1 MDTEEAYAE
10 LGLPARASD
19 AELKIAWRRLVAR
32 WHPDRNRRPDASAR
46 MQRINLAYLAI
57 RQARGAL
64 PDDDTRAAPPATQAE
79 TSSGPRRRPGSDGA
93 GAARSRAAA
102 GGHTAADDGAPAD
115 ASAGSASTAASART
129 VRRKLRLTLEEA
141 ALGCTRTL
149 SGRLTLRCSACA
161 GQGWLALDGACTN
174 CNGQGAVRRA
184 ALFGWLATSEPCTAC
199 GGQGRARQACAPCG
213 QRGRRTTSYRRSVR
227 LPPGVRAGDVLTAP
241 GGRHDGTELELELQ
255 LELEPHEFLDIE
267 ADGTLRCE
275 MPVDG
280 FAWIG
285 ERWVEV
291 PTLTGLQSMRLQRE
305 HRSYRLRGQ
314 GFPAQRRGPRGDLLI
329 EILPCFPERP
339 TAAQQALLDRLIDET
354 AQHPPEPLADWQRRI
369 RRWTPCDTAASTR
382 QRPPPPDTQESSQ
395 ER

>member
-1 MDTEEAYAE
+1 MDTEDAYAE
-10 LGLPARASD
+10 LGLPAGASD
-19 AELKIAWRRLVAR
+19 AELKTAWRRLVAR

-57 RQARGAL
+57 RQAREAL
-64 PDDDTRAAPPATQAE
+64 PPDEDAPAPRATRAATATGKRRRAGPGPATS
-79 TSSGPRRRPGSDGA
+79 TDGD
-93 GAARSRAAA
+93 GAARPRPAA
-102 GGHTAADDGAPAD
+102 GGRSPSNDGDPAD
-115 ASAGSASTAASART
+115 AAADATQPAAGPRT

-141 ALGCTRTL
+141 ALGCTRTV
-149 SGRLTLRCSACA
+149 SGRLTLRCGACA
-161 GQGWLALDGACTN
+161 GQGWLARDGACAE
-174 CNGQGAVRRA
+174 CGGQGAVRRA
-184 ALFGWLATSEPCTAC
+184 ALFGWLATTEPCAAC

-213 QRGRRTTSYRRSVR
+213 QRGRRAISYRRSVR

-241 GGRHDGTELELELQ
+241 GGRHGGTELELELQ
-255 LELEPHEFLDIE
+255 LEIEPHAFFHLE
-267 ADGTLRCE
+267 ADGTLRCK

-305 HRSYRLRGQ
+305 HRSYRLRSQ

-329 EILPCFPERP
+329 EILPCFPEEP
-339 TAAQQALLDRLIDET
+339 TASQQALLDRLIDET

-369 RRWTPCDTAASTR
+369 RRWTPHSAAASA
-382 QRPPPPDTQESSQ
+382 
-395 ER
+395 